1 MKLPSFSVS
10 LSVGDANGD
19 SKPDATLSLSVGG
32 HPIFSGTV
40 DVPVDQGILLLEAGC
55 ALLPAALAP
64 LARVL
69 VAGTR
74 ALVKP

>member
-1 MKLPSFSVS
+1 MKLPSFAVS

-32 HPIFSGTV
+32 HSIFSGSV
-40 DVPVDQGILLLEAGC
+40 DVPVEQGLLLLEAGC
-55 ALLPAALAP
+55 ALLPPPLAP
-64 LARVL
+64 LARIL
-69 VAGTR
+69 VAGAR